1 MLCGFLPSDAA
12 RAEAGTKS
20 GDLWHPLF
28 SAGLRKSP
36 CQLHPALAMLNA
48 HFNRELNFVLEFTAW
63 CEPVPRTLLAL
74 HVPQCL
80 SHSSVQGALLAAVQP
95 PLELGRRWLSASL
108 CQHSSFIALVLF
120 LY

>member
-1 MLCGFLPSDAA
+1 MLRSFLPSDAA

-20 GDLWHPLF
+20 GEPWHPLF

-36 CQLHPALAMLNA
+36 CQLHPALPMVNA
-48 HFNRELNFVLEFTAW
+48 HFNRELNFVLEFMAW
-63 CEPVPRTLLAL
+63 CEAVPRTLLAL

-80 SHSSVQGALLAAVQP
+80 SHSSAQGTLLAAVQP

-108 CQHSSFIALVLF
+108 CQHSSFIALVLC